1 MTRAP
6 RLELAGGIHHV
17 YARGA
22 AKQPIFVDDLD
33 RNRYLSL
40 LARTTRRMSWH
51 CLAYCLM
58 GNHVH
63 VLVETPEPNLGRGMH
78 LVHGGYA
85 QAFNRR
91 HTKAGHLFGARFG
104 SNHVATD
111 AQLWVT
117 VSYIARNP
125 VEAGL
130 CRTPESWPWSS
141 HASVLTRAFPSWL
154 DAPRL
159 LSYFGQV
166 GGDPHRRY
174 LEFIAAEPKGAWPL

>member
-1 MTRAP
+1 MPRAP

-33 RNRYLSL
+33 RHRYLSL

-63 VLVETPEPNLGRGMH
+63 LLIETPKPNLGLGMH
-78 LVHGGYA
+78 LVHGGYG

-91 HTKAGHLFGARFG
+91 HTKDGHVFGARYG
-104 SNHVATD
+104 ATRISTD

-130 CRTPESWPWSS
+130 SRTPEAWRWGS
-141 HASVLTRAFPSWL
+141 HAGVSVKRFPPWL
-154 DAPRL
+154 DAHRL
-159 LSYFGQV
+159 LAYFGQH

-174 LEFIAAEPKGAWPL
+174 LEFIAAEPKRT